1 MTSTNASTANAEST
15 MTFTSGQLFINAN
28 TTQNQ
33 ITLGKNSGNA
43 TNSAYLD
50 LITDNT
56 TTPGLR
62 ILRAAGTN
70 GTGQIVHQGTGDLTI
85 ECPNGSSLLTLDS
98 SKVLVKSGHLTVG
111 GTSSL
116 SATLGRID
124 ATNDIVAYST
134 SDKRLK
140 ENITPIDNALEKV
153 KQISGVE
160 FSWKSLTALEIRT
173 VHGNSGNDI
182 GIIAQ
187 EIEKVLPLAVTT
199 RENGYKAVNYEKII
213 PLLIEAIKVQQNQIE
228 NLQKKIQ

>member
-1 MTSTNASTANAEST
+1 
-15 MTFTSGQLFINAN
+15 MTFSSGQLFINAN
-28 TTQNQ
+28 QSQNQ

-50 LITDNT
+50 LITDNSQKDIDNY
-56 TTPGLR
+56 LQLY
-62 ILRAAGTN
+62 IDYKLKVLEAY
-70 GTGQIVHQGTGDLTI
+70 
-85 ECPNGSSLLTLDS
+85 EKEYPNGSSLLTLDS

-187 EIEKVLPLAVTT
+187 EIEKVL
-199 RENGYKAVNYEKII
+199 NN
-213 PLLIEAIKVQQNQIE
+213 N
-228 NLQKKIQ
+228 NS